1 VTDPLRQAA
10 NQKEQPIGV
19 FDSGLGGLTVVR
31 QLQEQLPNE
40 SIIYFGDTARVPYGN
55 KGAETIRRFSL
66 QVVRFLEEQGVKLIV
81 IACNTVSSVALE
93 LIQET
98 AGLPVVGVIEPGARA
113 ALHLSNS
120 KRIGVIGTIATIAA
134 GKYPAILN
142 SLDSEVKVFAQA
154 CPLLVPLVEEGWL
167 DSPVTEEIARI
178 YLAPLLPQKIDCLIL
193 GCTHYPLIKTT
204 ISKVINGNI
213 QIVDSAIET
222 ALEVRRVMQRQG
234 LLNDNTSRATQLFY
248 VSDFP
253 QKFEEV
259 AQRLL
264 GRPLVNVKQV
274 NIDD

>member
-1 VTDPLRQAA
+1 VTGPLQQAV

-55 KGAETIRRFSL
+55 KGADTIRRFAL
-66 QVVRFLEEQGVKLIV
+66 QVVRFLEQQKVKIIV

-93 LIQET
+93 LVQET

-113 ALHLSNS
+113 ALRLSHS
-120 KRIGVIGTIATIAA
+120 KRIGVIGTTATIAA
-134 GKYPAILN
+134 GKYPAILKSLN
-142 SLDSEVKVFAQA
+142 SGVKVFAHA
-154 CPLLVPLVEEGWL
+154 CPLFVPLVEEGWL
-167 DSPVTEEIARI
+167 DSPVTEEVARI
-178 YLAPLLPQKIDCLIL
+178 YLAPLLFEKIDCLIL

-204 ISKVINGNI
+204 ISKVIDGNI

-222 ALEVRRVMQRQG
+222 ASEVRRVLQRQG
-234 LLNDNTSRATQLFY
+234 LLNDNTSPASQLFY

-264 GRPLVNVKQV
+264 GRPLVNVRQV
-274 NIDD
+274 NIDK

>member
-1 VTDPLRQAA
+1 MTDPLQPAA
-10 NQKEQPIGV
+10 NPKEQPIGV

-55 KGAETIRRFSL
+55 KGADTIRRFSL
-66 QVVRFLEEQGVKLIV
+66 QVVSFLEEQGVKLIV

-93 LIQET
+93 LIQDT
-98 AGLPVVGVIEPGARA
+98 TGLPVVGVIEPGANA
-113 ALHLSNS
+113 ALRLSHS
-120 KRIGVIGTIATIAA
+120 KRIGVIGTSATIAA
-134 GKYPAILN
+134 GKYPAILK
-142 SLDSEVKVFAQA
+142 SLDSRVKVFTQA
-154 CPLLVPLVEEGWL
+154 CPLFVPLVEEGWL

-178 YLAPLLPQKIDCLIL
+178 YLTSLLLKKIDCLIL

-204 ISKVINGNI
+204 ISKVIDGQI
-213 QIVDSAIET
+213 RIVDSAIET
-222 ALEVRRVMQRQG
+222 AGEVRRVMQHQG
-234 LLNDNTSRATQLFY
+234 LLNDNPSVTSQLFY

-264 GRPLVNVKQV
+264 GCPLVNVRRV
-274 NIDD
+274 NIDE